1 MPEFRY
7 LLNDNPFGEALF
19 VRIGREL
26 QARGIKVNIGTIAIC
41 ACRLSGSQVLSSKSA
56 WGCAAQ

>member
-26 QARGIKVNIGTIAIC
+26 QARGIKVNIGTIATY
-41 ACRLSGSQVLSSKSA
+41 ACEQYDSQVLSSKSA